1 MLHIIFYIFFI
12 LILKRSLYMKK
23 KIIKFISFI
32 FLGMFVCFIL
42 FNVIGFLYAFIT
54 PKLDIKTANAF
65 SVFDNK
71 GNLVFQ
77 GNGNDSWVSLDNCN
91 DNIIN
96 ATISVED
103 KNFYKHFGFDYPR
116 IAKAMMVNLSSKS
129 IRQGASS
136 ITQQYAKNLFLDFE
150 QSWKRKWKEMWLT
163 YELEAHYTKDE
174 ILEGYLNTINYG
186 HGMYGISNASKYYF
200 GKEVN
205 DLTLAEA
212 SILAGIPNSPS
223 DYSPVDNYNLSKE
236 RQKVVLSRMY
246 NNGYINKKE
255 MNDAYNQEL
264 IFKNEDFGNGLSSLI
279 YYNDAVMAELNSIN
293 SIPKSYLDTGNIRIY
308 TTLDI
313 YAQESLEKGLE
324 KNSVNKKV
332 ETSKIMMDPKDG
344 SIIGLIGGI
353 NYGNS
358 QFNRAINSYRQPGS
372 TVKPFLYYRALE
384 NGFTPS
390 TTFFSKPTTFYF
402 DNKQTY
408 SPKNYG
414 GIYANKEISL
424 ASAIAYSDNIFAV
437 KTHLFLGEDE
447 LYDTLRKVGV
457 TSKMEKSPSLA
468 LGTYEISI
476 YELTAAYS
484 ALANGGKKVNPH
496 LITKVVDKMGN
507 ILYEY
512 TEPREEIV
520 LDSDI
525 TFLISE
531 LLTSTYDVNLVDYT
545 YPTCFSMASSI
556 THKYAI
562 KTGST
567 DTDSWV
573 VGYTPEVV
581 FASWAGYDNSS
592 DIPTEVIAGNKNS
605 WITSMEAY
613 FKEKDATW
621 YKTPKNIVGML
632 VNPITG
638 NPVVSNNENK
648 KILYYLKG
656 TEPNMVSDGKNDEK
670 N

>member
-1 MLHIIFYIFFI
+1 M
-12 LILKRSLYMKK
+12 RK
-23 KIIKFISFI
+23 KIIKHISFI
-32 FLGMFVCFIL
+32 FLGLFAFFIIFNL
-42 FNVIGFLYAFIT
+42 FGFMYAFVT
-54 PKLDIKTANAF
+54 PKLDIRTANAF

-71 GNLVFQ
+71 SNLVFQ
-77 GNGNDSWVSLDNCN
+77 GNGNDSWISLDNCN
-91 DNIIN
+91 DKIIN

-103 KNFYKHFGFDYPR
+103 KNFYKHFGFDYLR
-116 IAKAMMVNLSSKS
+116 IAKAMLVNLTSGS
-129 IRQGASS
+129 IKQGASS

-163 YELEAHYTKDE
+163 YELEAHYSKDE

-186 HGMYGISNASKYYF
+186 HGMYGVSNAAKYYF
-200 GKEVN
+200 GKEVKY
-205 DLTLAEA
+205 LSLAEA

-223 DYSPVDNYNLSKE
+223 DYSPVDNYELSKE

-246 NNGYINKKE
+246 NNGYITKEE
-255 MNDAYNQEL
+255 MNAAFNEKL
-264 IFKNEDFGNGLSSLI
+264 VFKNDDFGNDLSSLI
-279 YYNDAVMAELNSIN
+279 YYNDAVMAELNSIK
-293 SIPKSYLDTGNIRIY
+293 SIPKSYLDTGNIKIY
-308 TTLDI
+308 TSLDTS
-313 YAQESLEKGLE
+313 AQKALEKGL
-324 KNSVNKKV
+324 KNNAVNKKA
-332 ETSKIMMDPKDG
+332 ETAKVMMNPKNG
-344 SIIGLIGGI
+344 SIVALIGGV

-390 TTFFSKPTTFYF
+390 TTFLSKDTTFYF
-402 DNKQTY
+402 DNKKTY

-424 ASAIAYSDNIFAV
+424 AAAIAYSDNVFAV

-447 LYDTLRKVGV
+447 LYDTLKKVGI
-457 TSKMEKSPSLA
+457 TSKIEKSPSLA
-468 LGTYEISI
+468 LGTYEVNL
-476 YELTAAYS
+476 YEITAAY
-484 ALANGGKKVNPH
+484 AVLANGGKKVEPH
-496 LITKVVDKMGN
+496 LITKVVDKNGN

-512 TEPREEIV
+512 NQKNYNVV

-531 LLTSTYDVNLVDYT
+531 LLTGTYDVNLVDYT

-573 VGYTPEVV
+573 IGYTPEIV
-581 FASWAGYDNSS
+581 FASWAGYDDSS
-592 DIPTEVIAGNKNS
+592 NIPTEIIASNKTS

-613 FKEKDATW
+613 FNDKDSSW
-621 YKTPKNIVGML
+621 YNTPKDVVGVL

-638 NPVVSNNENK
+638 TLVTNNKENK
-648 KILYYLKG
+648 KIMYYLKG
-656 TEPNMVSDGKNDEK
+656 TEPMIKEEIYDKKKE
-670 N
+670 

>member
-1 MLHIIFYIFFI
+1 MKKRIVKKSGK
-12 LILKRSLYMKK
+12 LIL
-23 KIIKFISFI
+23 FI
-32 FLGMFVCFIL
+32 FLGIIGLFVI
-42 FNVIGFLYAFIT
+42 FNLIGFLYAIIT
-54 PKLDIKTANAF
+54 PKLDIRNANAF

-71 GNLVFQ
+71 GKLVFQ
-77 GNGNDSWVSLDNCN
+77 GNGNDSWVSLNNCSN
-91 DNIIN
+91 NIIN

-103 KNFYKHFGFDYPR
+103 KNFYKHFGFDFAR
-116 IAKAMMVNLSSKS
+116 IAKAMAVNMGAGTIK
-129 IRQGASS
+129 QGASS

-200 GKEVN
+200 NKEAKN
-205 DLTLAEA
+205 LSLAEA

-223 DYSPVDNYNLSKE
+223 NYSPIDNYELSKE
-236 RQKVVLSRMY
+236 RQKVVLTRMY
-246 NNGYINKKE
+246 RNGYITKKE
-255 MNDAYNQEL
+255 MNKAYSEQL
-264 IFKNEDFGNGLSSLI
+264 VFKNDDFGNSLSSLI
-279 YYNDAVMAELNSIN
+279 YYNDAVMAELNSLN
-293 SIPKSYLDTGNIRIY
+293 SIPKSYLDTGNIKIY

-313 YAQESLEKGLE
+313 KAQEALEAGLE
-324 KNSVNKKV
+324 KNAINKKS
-332 ETSKIMMDPKDG
+332 ETAKVMMDPKNG

-384 NGFTPS
+384 NGFTAS
-390 TTFFSKPTTFYF
+390 STFFSKDTSFYF

-414 GIYANKEISL
+414 GIYANKDISL
-424 ASAIAYSDNIFAV
+424 AAAIAYSDNIFAV

-447 LYDTLRKVGV
+447 LYDMLRKVGI

-468 LGTYEISI
+468 LGTYEVSM
-476 YELTAAYS
+476 YEITAAYS
-484 ALANGGKKVNPH
+484 TLANGGKKVNPH
-496 LITKVVDKMGN
+496 LITKVVDKNGN

-512 TEPREEIV
+512 TEPKEEIV
-520 LDSDI
+520 LDSDV

-531 LLTSTYDVNLVDYT
+531 LLTGTYDVNLVDYT

-573 VGYTPEVV
+573 IGYTPEVV
-581 FASWAGYDNSS
+581 FASWAGYDDSS
-592 DIPTEVIAGNKNS
+592 NIPTEVVAGNKNS
-605 WITSMEAY
+605 WITSMETY
-613 FKEKDATW
+613 FKDKDPSW
-621 YKTPKNIVGML
+621 YSTPKDIVGVL

-638 NPVVSNNENK
+638 NPVTKNNENK
-648 KILYYLKG
+648 KILYYIKG
-656 TEPNMVSDGKNDEK
+656 TEPNIVKEENND
-670 N
+670 

>member
-1 MLHIIFYIFFI
+1 
-12 LILKRSLYMKK
+12 MKK
-23 KIIKFISFI
+23 KIIKLMSFC
-32 FLGMFVCFIL
+32 FLGMFGFFIL

-54 PKLDIKTANAF
+54 PKLDIRTANAF

-71 GNLVFQ
+71 GKLVFQ
-77 GNGNDSWVSLDNCN
+77 GNGNDSWVSLANCN

-103 KNFYKHFGFDYPR
+103 KNFYKHFGFDFPR
-116 IAKAMMVNLSSKS
+116 IAKAMVINLSSRS
-129 IRQGASS
+129 IKQGASS

-163 YELEAHYTKDE
+163 YELEAHYSKDE

-200 GKEVN
+200 GKEVK
-205 DLTLAEA
+205 DLSLSEA

-223 DYSPVDNYNLSKE
+223 DYSPVDNYELSKE
-236 RQKVVLSRMY
+236 RQKVVLTRMY
-246 NNGYINKKE
+246 NNGYITKKE
-255 MNDAYNQEL
+255 MNDAYNQNL
-264 IFKNEDFGNGLSSLI
+264 VFKNNDFGNSLSSLI

-293 SIPKSYLDTGNIRIY
+293 SIPKSYLDTGNIKIY

-313 YAQESLEKGLE
+313 KAQESLESGLE
-324 KNSVNKKV
+324 KNVVNEKV
-332 ETSKIMMDPKDG
+332 ETSKVMMNPKDG
-344 SIIGLIGGI
+344 SIIALIGGI

-384 NGFTPS
+384 NGFTSS
-390 TTFFSKPTTFYF
+390 TTFFSKKTTFYF

-414 GIYANKEISL
+414 EIYANKEISL
-424 ASAIAYSDNIFAV
+424 AAAIAYSDNIFAV
-437 KTHLFLGEDE
+437 KTHLFLGEEE
-447 LYDTLRKVGV
+447 LYDTLKKVGI
-457 TSKMEKSPSLA
+457 TSKIEKSPSLA
-468 LGTYEISI
+468 LGTYEISM

-496 LITKVVDKMGN
+496 LITKIVDKKGN

-512 TEPREEIV
+512 SPPKDEYV

-525 TFLISE
+525 TYLISE
-531 LLTSTYDVNLVDYT
+531 LLTGTYDVNLVDYT
-545 YPTCFSMASSI
+545 YPTCFSMTSSI

-581 FASWAGYDNSS
+581 FASWAGYDDSS
-592 DIPTEVIAGNKNS
+592 TIPTEVIAGNKDS
-605 WITSMEAY
+605 WITSMEAF

-621 YKTPKNIVGML
+621 YKTPKDIVGVL

-638 NPVVSNNENK
+638 NPVTNNKENR

-656 TEPNMVSDGKNDEK
+656 TEPIKTK
-670 N
+670 K

>member
-1 MLHIIFYIFFI
+1 
-12 LILKRSLYMKK
+12 MKK
-23 KIIKFISFI
+23 KIIKFMSFG
-32 FLGMFVCFIL
+32 FLGMFGCFII
-42 FNVIGFLYAFIT
+42 FNLIGFLYAFIT

-71 GNLVFQ
+71 GNLIFQ

-103 KNFYKHFGFDYPR
+103 KNFYRHFGFDFPR

-163 YELEAHYTKDE
+163 YELEVHYTKDE

-200 GKEVN
+200 DKEVK

-246 NNGYINKKE
+246 NNGYINEKE

-264 IFKNEDFGNGLSSLI
+264 VFKNDDFGNGLSSLI

-313 YAQESLEKGLE
+313 NAQKALEQGLE
-324 KNSVNKKV
+324 KNAVNKKV
-332 ETSKIMMDPKDG
+332 ETSKVMMNPKDG

-468 LGTYEISI
+468 LGTYELSI
-476 YELTAAYS
+476 YELAAAYS
-484 ALANGGKKVNPH
+484 SLANGGKKVKPH

-512 TEPREEIV
+512 VEPREEIV

-573 VGYTPEVV
+573 VGYTPEIV
-581 FASWAGYDNSS
+581 FASWAGYDDSS

-656 TEPNMVSDGKNDEK
+656 TEPNIVKEDKNVKK

>member
-1 MLHIIFYIFFI
+1 MKKRIVKKSGK
-12 LILKRSLYMKK
+12 LIL
-23 KIIKFISFI
+23 FV
-32 FLGMFVCFIL
+32 FLGIIGLFVI
-42 FNVIGFLYAFIT
+42 FNLIGFLYAIIT
-54 PKLDIKTANAF
+54 PKLDIRNANAF

-71 GNLVFQ
+71 GKLVFQ
-77 GNGNDSWVSLDNCN
+77 GNGNDSWVSLNNCSN
-91 DNIIN
+91 NIIN

-103 KNFYKHFGFDYPR
+103 KNFYKHFGFDFAR
-116 IAKAMMVNLSSKS
+116 IAKAMAVNMGAGTIK
-129 IRQGASS
+129 QGASS

-200 GKEVN
+200 NKEAKN
-205 DLTLAEA
+205 LSLAEA

-223 DYSPVDNYNLSKE
+223 NYSPIDNYELSKE
-236 RQKVVLSRMY
+236 RQKVVLTRMY
-246 NNGYINKKE
+246 RNGYITKKE
-255 MNDAYNQEL
+255 MNKAYSEQL
-264 IFKNEDFGNGLSSLI
+264 VFKNDDFGNSLSSLI
-279 YYNDAVMAELNSIN
+279 YYNDAVMAELNSLN
-293 SIPKSYLDTGNIRIY
+293 SIPKSYLDTGNIKIY

-313 YAQESLEKGLE
+313 KAQEALEAGLE
-324 KNSVNKKV
+324 KNAINKKS
-332 ETSKIMMDPKDG
+332 ETAKLMMDPKNG

-384 NGFTPS
+384 NGFTAS
-390 TTFFSKPTTFYF
+390 STFFSKDTSFYF

-414 GIYANKEISL
+414 GIYANKDISL
-424 ASAIAYSDNIFAV
+424 AAAIAYSDNIFAV

-447 LYDTLRKVGV
+447 LYDMLRKVGI

-468 LGTYEISI
+468 LGTYEVSM
-476 YELTAAYS
+476 YEITAAYS
-484 ALANGGKKVNPH
+484 TLANGGKKVNPH
-496 LITKVVDKMGN
+496 LITKVVDKNGN
-507 ILYEY
+507 TLYEY
-512 TEPREEIV
+512 TEPKEEIV
-520 LDSDI
+520 LDSDV

-531 LLTSTYDVNLVDYT
+531 LLTGTYDVNLVDYT

-573 VGYTPEVV
+573 IGYTPEVV
-581 FASWAGYDNSS
+581 FASWAGYDDSS
-592 DIPTEVIAGNKNS
+592 NIPTEVVAGNKNS
-605 WITSMEAY
+605 WITSMETY
-613 FKEKDATW
+613 FKDKDPSW
-621 YKTPKNIVGML
+621 YSTPKDIVGVL

-638 NPVVSNNENK
+638 NPVTKNNENK
-648 KILYYLKG
+648 KILYYIKG
-656 TEPNMVSDGKNDEK
+656 TEPNIVKEENND
-670 N
+670 